1 MTKIKNPLI
10 IFINEHTELLVN
22 LKKLNHLN
30 QAIKNYG
37 FTVKSLKAVDDIL
50 KKLEHEISHHN
61 KLEERALFPVLEKY
75 VEGPTTLL
83 KEEHKLM
90 KNKFKRLHN
99 VIRKAKMEKVTSV
112 HFDEL
117 TLSIGEVIQVFVNH
131 IHKENYILF
140 PLLNR
145 FFTTNELNKI
155 AKKMF

>member
-1 MTKIKNPLI
+1 MSKIKNPLI
-10 IFINEHTELLVN
+10 IFINDHTELLDN
-22 LKKLNHLN
+22 LKRLNNIN
-30 QAIKNYG
+30 QVIKKYG
-37 FTVKSLKAVDDIL
+37 FTGKSLKALDDVL
-50 KKLEHEISHHN
+50 KKLDHEISYHN
-61 KLEERALFPVLEKY
+61 KLEEIALFPVLEKY
-75 VEGPTTLL
+75 VEGPTILL

-90 KNKFKRLHN
+90 QKSFKRLHN
-99 VIRKAKMEKVTSV
+99 VIRKAKKENVTSV

-145 FFTTNELNKI
+145 FFTTDELNKI